1 MDMPL
6 MDAKST
12 DVSSSAQTGRIGA
25 ADAQLVIGGW
35 VRHPLR
41 LTADALRAYPT
52 RLVDFQ
58 VVCTWDGAHGGP
70 RRMRGVAVRDLIL
83 EADPAFEGRT
93 DFKRV
98 AIVAEAAEGYRA
110 LFSWGEV
117 FNTTVGDGVLIVFD
131 DADAPVARD
140 AGPFAL
146 ISEHDRFT
154 GPRFVRGLAM
164 VELVKLW

>member
-1 MDMPL
+1 MGTPL
-6 MDAKST
+6 MDAEST
-12 DVSSSAQTGRIGA
+12 DVSSTPQTRRIGT

-35 VRHPLR
+35 VRHPLS
-41 LTADALRAYPT
+41 LSADALRAYPS
-52 RLVDFQ
+52 RIVNFQ
-58 VVCTWDGAHGGP
+58 VVCTWDGAHGDP
-70 RRMRGVAVRDLIL
+70 RPMRSVAVRDLIL
-83 EADPAFEGRT
+83 EADPAFEERT

-117 FNTTVGDGVLIVFD
+117 FNTTVGDGVRIVFD
-131 DADAPVARD
+131 DVDAPLARN